1 MFEDDESVIGKK
13 LSREEWSR
21 QIRRKKQRAIMILSS
36 IAAGL
41 LILITL
47 VSIFIVKSIKNKPVS
62 ADNEVLIPYNDAVN
76 QGVVSGKSEDSSEFN
91 GLQGTLSSRRNISS
105 EAELN
110 DNDTDKA
117 PVPNKGT
124 VIIDAGHG
132 GKDPGAIGL
141 ISKESDINLLIAEQV
156 KIKLEE
162 LGYTVIMTR
171 TDDSFV
177 GLTERVGIAND
188 YPNSLCFVSI
198 HQNSVDNAP
207 EVTGTEVLTCN
218 NRDGNM
224 ALAETLASDVSE
236 HIGSRNRGVQNYTNL
251 VVIRDTVMPAALVE
265 CGFISSDREEEL
277 LFTDEYRELIAEGIV
292 KGIEEFTDTYY
303 QDH

>member
-1 MFEDDESVIGKK
+1 MFEDDDLVTERK

-21 QIRRKKQRAIMILSS
+21 QIKQKKQRAIMILSS
-36 IAAGL
+36 IAAA
-41 LILITL
+41 LI
-47 VSIFIVKSIKNKPVS
+47 IVLTVLSVVIVRSIKNKTAS
-62 ADNEVLIPYNDAVN
+62 AENEVLIPYEDAVN
-76 QGVVSGKSEDSSEFN
+76 KGIVTGSADDSAGSKDTPVPVSFEDADK
-91 GLQGTLSSRRNISS
+91 T
-105 EAELN
+105 ELT
-110 DNDTDKA
+110 DNETDKA
-117 PVPNKGT
+117 PVPDKGT

-141 ISKESDINLLIAEQV
+141 ISKESDINLLIAEQT
-156 KIKLEE
+156 KAELES

-177 GLTERVGIAND
+177 GLTERVNIANA

-207 EVTGTEVLTCN
+207 NVTGTEVLTCN
-218 NRDGNM
+218 NRNGNW
-224 ALAETLASDVSE
+224 ALAETLANDVSE
-236 HIGSRNRGVQNYTNL
+236 QISSRNRGVQNYTNL

-265 CGFISSDREEEL
+265 CGFISSDHEEEL
-277 LFTDEYRELIAEGIV
+277 LFTDEYRSLIAIGIA
-292 KGIEEFTDTYY
+292 KGIDEFCDTYY